1 TPWLAAGAIKVIGK
15 HLKKEVHISA
25 ISLLMA
31 YMAVKLTCNILFFY
45 HIQLNLGG
53 ATLKLTYSAILYPL
67 VYVLMDWMV
76 ICYGTIWTMFLIL
89 FGVLLDGFSSGMIS
103 STQFITIPHSL
114 GSNELMLTQS
124 VHNLS
129 QGIWSLY
136 WHGLAGSIIA
146 YISELLLFSWLYNR
160 LFNKSFW
167 LSSIASICTTLAIHN
182 AICDYQMFA
191 GSPDRLDLI
200 LSNYGVNLIVIIA
213 YTTFISVL
221 RKKFNSSA
229 SNQLS

>member
-1 TPWLAAGAIKVIGK
+1 
-15 HLKKEVHISA
+15 
-25 ISLLMA
+25 MA
-31 YMAVKLTCNILFFY
+31 R
-45 HIQLNLGG
+45 
-53 ATLKLTYSAILYPL
+53 S
-67 VYVLMDWMV
+67 
-76 ICYGTIWTMFLIL
+76 
-89 FGVLLDGFSSGMIS
+89 
-103 STQFITIPHSL
+103 
-114 GSNELMLTQS
+114 E
-124 VHNLS
+124 
-129 QGIWSLY
+129 GIWSLY

-200 LSNYGVNLIVIIA
+200 LSNYGVNLIVIIT